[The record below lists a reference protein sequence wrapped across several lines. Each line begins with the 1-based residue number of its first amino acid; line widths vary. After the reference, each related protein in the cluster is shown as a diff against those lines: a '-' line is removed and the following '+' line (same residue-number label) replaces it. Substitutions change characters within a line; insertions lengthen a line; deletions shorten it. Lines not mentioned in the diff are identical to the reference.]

1 MNNTP
6 FGFDAPEE
14 SPGFLLWQVTMS
26 WQRLIKKELELYGI
40 SHSQFVI
47 MAILLWF
54 SKKNVELTQVDL
66 IKMSNLDK
74 MTISK
79 SLKKLVSIGLV
90 TRYEN
95 LEDTRAK
102 NAKLTKKGE
111 KLASILVPIV
121 EGVDKK
127 FFGKLTLPEQTILIA
142 KMKGLSI

>member
-127 FFGKLTLPEQTILIA
+127 FFGKLTLPEPPILIA

>member
-6 FGFDAPEE
+6 FGFDSPEE

-79 SLKKLVSIGLV
+79 SLKKLLSIGLV

-95 LEDTRAK
+95 VEDTRAK
-102 NAKLTKKGE
+102 NAKLTQKGE
-111 KLASILVPIV
+111 ELASVLVPIV
-121 EGVDKK
+121 ESTDKK
-127 FFGKLTLPEQTILIA
+127 FFGKLSNSEQDVLIK
-142 KMKGLSI
+142 KMRDLSV